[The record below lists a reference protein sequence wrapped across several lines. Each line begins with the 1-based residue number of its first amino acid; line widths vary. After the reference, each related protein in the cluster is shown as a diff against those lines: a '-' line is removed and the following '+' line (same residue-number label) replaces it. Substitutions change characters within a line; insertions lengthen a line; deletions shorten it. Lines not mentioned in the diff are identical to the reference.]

1 MSVVGTR
8 LHDCPAIQRELNDY
22 FLPAN
27 CDPSM
32 RADVSPIVQF
42 LYSQTNT
49 RNVQQAVVDNGMGK
63 IKQVQMRYDQ
73 IIPESE
79 VIEVDECTRD
89 CTATTKRGDLV
100 TTYTIDPCIKQKVE
114 ALYDATD
121 FWYNCQSAPERITK
135 IFAQL
140 ISALRRKTQSK
151 LVSQLSGL
159 NGNWNDTVHQTFP
172 GSSGSIYVNDSE
184 QLVVKTKKDASE
196 DPMAA
201 TVANV
206 DTAIMQQEF
215 CSGPAIFTGASYWQY
230 AKLMNV
236 GCCADNGLNLA
247 SIQAAYGKSIVWDRR
262 LQYYMGVEGGIMMQ
276 PGAIQVIEFNEYQ
289 SEQSRVVAGNTQF
302 ARNYDTLFLVDPL
315 TGIGMN
321 FIISDNCGQVSI
333 IGHTVT
339 KLVTMPFDMFPVN
352 DYMDGV
358 NYITE
363 FKVVNV

>member
-8 LHDCPAIQRELNDY
+8 LHDCPAIQRELNDF

-27 CDPSM
+27 CDPSL
-32 RADVSPIVQF
+32 RSDVSPIVQF
-42 LYSQTNT
+42 LYSQANT

-63 IKQVQMRYDQ
+63 IKTVQMRYDQ

-79 VIEVDECTRD
+79 VTEVEECTRD
-89 CTATTKRGDLV
+89 CTATTERGDLV

-114 ALYDATD
+114 ALYDATS

-151 LVSQLSGL
+151 IVSQLSGL
-159 NGNWNDTVHQTFP
+159 NGNWNDTVHETFP
-172 GSSGSIYVNDSE
+172 GSSGNAYVNAEE
-184 QLVVKTKKDASE
+184 QLVIKTKKDSST
-196 DPMAA
+196 DPVPD
-201 TVANV
+201 TWANI
-206 DTAIMQQEF
+206 DTAIMMQEF
-215 CSGPAIFTGASYWQY
+215 CSGPVIFTGAMLWQY
-230 AKLMNV
+230 SKLMNT
-236 GCCADNGLNLA
+236 GCCADNGLDLGA
-247 SIQAAYGKSIVWDRR
+247 IMSAYGKSITWDRR
-262 LQYYMGVEGGIMMQ
+262 LQFYMGVEGGIMMQ
-276 PGAIQVIEFNEYQ
+276 PGAIQIIEFNEYQ
-289 SEQSRVVAGNTQF
+289 SEAARVAAGNTQF
-302 ARNYDTLFLVDPL
+302 ARNYDTMFLIDPL
-315 TGIGMN
+315 TGMGMN

-339 KLVTMPFDMFPVN
+339 KVVTMPWDMFPVG

-363 FKVVNV
+363 FKVVNI